1 MAQPST
7 NPFGA
12 PAVNPFAKP
21 ATNPFGAPP
30 TQNASPFV
38 TGPAAASPFGA
49 PAQTSTPFGTPAS
62 NGFGAPAQPGNS
74 VFGAPASGANNS
86 FKSLSSS
93 ASSSP
98 AFGAPSTQPSAFGT
112 PVASAP
118 ISRIPSPANA
128 TPFAS
133 SDVASK
139 LNQNPFAKPGTSNQS
154 VFGQPSSSS
163 LQKPAATTPIS
174 SSNPKTDQKKKV
186 TFGGKK
192 EIPNGPRV
200 TGPGPSQERKR
211 LGNGPTREPS
221 ERTKELSPFAYDY
234 AKKLNA
240 QLQKDKIRP
249 PQWLPQAGDPSKRGA
264 VESLKD
270 AYKKYRN
277 RVYESLRKV
286 DLIDDPEKRR
296 RLEDALPFKGVCED
310 MCPEFEQ
317 IARIA
322 EFDVKTEEKIKGPNG
337 LAMWPEPSRMVKKF
351 GRSAA
356 GQDAPLPMDVRSVD
370 ALRRTTDYLFKD
382 LLQNDNNLPSMH
394 NFLWDRTRAVRKDF
408 TFHSQKTKGEMEV
421 LVYVFETI
429 TRFHAV
435 SLHLLSQ
442 KGYAN
447 DDFDQKQEIE
457 QLGRTILSLVEAYD
471 TCREM
476 NVDCP
481 NEAEFRAYYFLL
493 NYHDPSIR
501 MRSLT
506 EQSNGQPWFESHHIQ
521 TALSLIEAMDDLRDE
536 KGPLKPRR
544 RIQMSDSGCGKYFQ
558 IVEDP
563 SVSYTMACIANVHFT
578 YVRQNALKVL
588 VKSYSRH
595 RDAPRTI
602 TASILNEFLRFDSTE
617 EAVEFA
623 GLHGFEFTTD
633 YPEGKKAPPE
643 PYVRLDR
650 KNKYV
655 PSPRVKQAYSGGLI
669 EKKRG
674 SHSLSHVIYNT
685 VYEERNEEKSAQTVD
700 VNPADELFVT
710 QSTPRLPT
718 SSPSSDNTK
727 LSFSSSTT
735 FSSPIPSPIQLAK
748 PADAAPASRPNI
760 PSPAADAPKFSTPA
774 VKSPMTAVPTTQS
787 SVFASNPQ
795 PAAAQTTA
803 PIFGSAPPQL
813 TPTAP
818 QSTTSKLGS
827 IFGSAPTAPQPTP
840 TPPAQP
846 SILNPTTNPF
856 AKQIGGTA
864 PAAAEP
870 QKPSVVFTPTPV
882 AGNDT
887 KAPAPSIFSKDNV
900 ATKPAVPGGG
910 TPTITTTPTT
920 NTPSVLSTTP
930 AAPPVLFAT
939 TQPQPPVQE
948 KKDPPPAAPAVN
960 LIPPQATGS
969 VPSPKPLS
977 ALTPAVQSQPSS
989 TPALGVLGLSAPQSS
1004 GSLQTIP
1011 PNPEAPK
1018 RDLLGDFTKWYVA
1031 GDEGMLTEFTNSFV
1045 ESLVAGVFIDWQ
1057 QEEAEKKRKE
1067 EDDKSWEEARKHMR
1081 YRLSVKYFYR
1091 WQENVRQLA
1100 TKRILREGKEKMK
1113 AYRERERAL
1122 AKQRKE
1128 EEEKAARAE
1137 RKAARRRIM
1146 EDGNRLEELASHQL
1160 SATEQELLASGIFSG
1175 LRDERGAARNVVR
1188 EAADGA
1194 DWQVATFSPDY
1205 AESVLELEP
1214 PRRSIMAATG
1224 STGSPDTME
1233 KKEGWKTKSL
1243 RQKFGVEPRRSLSA
1257 SSSIN
1262 GSIARFR
1269 QSLPASAFRA
1279 SNFSRK
1285 RSASGSSD
1293 GDRDSKRKAAGRVN
1307 GFKSRHW
1314 DLRARGF
1321 VPLPNGDWL
1330 PEAFANSRKEDGMDE
1345 TIRDDESL
1353 RSHGSE
1359 GNMDVVARMRE
1370 RLARLKKSEN
1380 HRLSHHSVEG
1390 YDVASPSPGTGNRAV
1405 FSTSPTPN
1413 TSFTKRK
1420 RDSDDGGSQAGSS
1433 PSAKKSYIGKE
1444 TGAMVEDVRRM
1455 LRELHETMD
1464 QWDQDAPIIREHLE
1478 MGMLGNA
1485 S

>member
-12 PAVNPFAKP
+12 PAGANPFAKP
-21 ATNPFGAPP
+21 TANPFGTPSA
-30 TQNASPFV
+30 QNANPFG

-49 PAQTSTPFGTPAS
+49 PAQTSTAFGAPVN
-62 NGFGAPAQPGNS
+62 NGFGAPAQSGNS
-74 VFGAPASGANNS
+74 VFGAPASGTNNA
-86 FKSLSSS
+86 FNSLSSS
-93 ASSSP
+93 AGSST
-98 AFGAPSTQPSAFGT
+98 AFGAPAQPSVFGT
-112 PVASAP
+112 SAASAP
-118 ISRIPSPANA
+118 ISNA

-133 SDVASK
+133 SNAAPQT
-139 LNQNPFAKPGTSNQS
+139 QNPFGNPGTSNQN
-154 VFGQPSSSS
+154 VFGQASSSS
-163 LQKPAATTPIS
+163 LRKPGASTAMS
-174 SSNPKTDQKKKV
+174 STNPKADQKKKV
-186 TFGGKK
+186 TFGGRK
-192 EIPNGPRV
+192 EIPNG
-200 TGPGPSQERKR
+200 GPGPVQDRKK

-221 ERTKELSPFAYDY
+221 EKTKVLSPFAYDY
-234 AKKLNA
+234 AKKLMA
-240 QLQKDKIRP
+240 QLQKDKVRP

-270 AYKKYRN
+270 AYKKYRT
-277 RVYESLRKV
+277 RAYESLRKV
-286 DLIDDPEKRR
+286 DLIDDPDKRR

-322 EFDVKTEEKIKGPNG
+322 EFDVKTEEKIQGANG
-337 LAMWPEPSRMVKKF
+337 AMWPEPSRMVKKF

-408 TFHSQKTKGEMEV
+408 TFHSQKTKAEMEV

-435 SLHLLSQ
+435 SLHLLS
-442 KGYAN
+442 KSGN

-457 QLGRTILSLVEAYD
+457 QLGRTILSLIEAYD
-471 TCREM
+471 TCKEM
-476 NVDCP
+476 GVHCP

-493 NYHDPSIR
+493 NYHDSSIR
-501 MRSLT
+501 MRSLS
-506 EQSNGQPWFESHHIQ
+506 EQNDGQPWFESHHIQ

-578 YVRQNALKVL
+578 YVRQNVLKTL

-623 GLHGFEFTTD
+623 ELHGFEFTSE

-643 PYVRLDR
+643 PYLRLDR

-655 PSPRVKQAYSGGLI
+655 PSPRVKQGYSGAII
-669 EKKRG
+669 ERKRG
-674 SHSLSHVIYNT
+674 SHSLAHVIYNT
-685 VYEERNEEKSAQTVD
+685 VFEEQNGEKSGGTGNG
-700 VNPADELFVT
+700 NPADELFVK
-710 QSTPRLPT
+710 QPTPTFPT
-718 SSPSSDNTK
+718 SSPSSDNSK

-735 FSSPIPSPIQLAK
+735 FSSPLPSPAQLAR
-748 PADAAPASRPNI
+748 PADAGPASQTGI
-760 PSPAADAPKFSTPA
+760 PLPAAANSPKFPTPA
-774 VKSPMTAVPTTQS
+774 STATG
-787 SVFASNPQ
+787 SVFAPNPQ
-795 PAAAQTTA
+795 PAATQPTAPKQA
-803 PIFGSAPPQL
+803 PIFGSTPPQ
-813 TPTAP
+813 PAPMAP
-818 QSTTSKLGS
+818 QPTTAKLGS
-827 IFGSAPTAPQPTP
+827 IFGSAPAAPQQAPL
-840 TPPAQP
+840 PPAQP
-846 SILNPTTNPF
+846 SVNPF
-856 AKQIGGTA
+856 GNPLANQTGGTA
-864 PAAAEP
+864 PA
-870 QKPSVVFTPTPV
+870 PTPQPAPV
-882 AGNDT
+882 ASNDT
-887 KAPAPSIFSKDNV
+887 KSPAPSPFSAILKDSA
-900 ATKPAVPGGG
+900 ATKTALGEVGSPA
-910 TPTITTTPTT
+910 IAAAPTT
-920 NTPSVLSTTP
+920 NTSSVLFTAP
-930 AAPPVLFAT
+930 AAPSALFPPA
-939 TQPQPPVQE
+939 QPQPPLQE
-948 KKDPPPAAPAVN
+948 KRDAPAAVPAFKA
-960 LIPPQATGS
+960 IPPQATGTVS
-969 VPSPKPLS
+969 SPKPLS
-977 ALTPAVQSQPSS
+977 ASTLTPAVPSQPAPN
-989 TPALGVLGLSAPQSS
+989 PALGVLGLSAPQPS
-1004 GSLQTIP
+1004 GALQTIP
-1011 PNPEAPK
+1011 PKPETPK

-1045 ESLVAGVFIDWQ
+1045 ENLLAGAFIDWQ

-1128 EEEKAARAE
+1128 EEEEAARAE
-1137 RKAARRRIM
+1137 RRAARRRIM
-1146 EDGNRLEELASHQL
+1146 EDGNRLEQLASHPL
-1160 SATEQELLASGIFSG
+1160 SATEQDLLASGIFSG
-1175 LRDERGAARNVVR
+1175 LRDERGAVRNVVR
-1188 EAADGA
+1188 EAANGA

-1224 STGSPDTME
+1224 SNGTGSPDSLE

-1293 GDRDSKRKAAGRVN
+1293 GNRDSKRKIAGKVN

-1321 VPLPNGDWL
+1321 VPLPGGDWV
-1330 PEAFANSRKEDGMDE
+1330 PEAVAKMSKEDGIDE
-1345 TIRDDESL
+1345 AIRDDESL
-1353 RSHGSE
+1353 GSHANE
-1359 GNMDVVARMRE
+1359 DNMDVVLRMRE
-1370 RLARLKKSEN
+1370 RLARLRKSEN
-1380 HRLSHHSVEG
+1380 HRLSHHSVGG
-1390 YDVASPSPGTGNRAV
+1390 YEAASPSPGTGNRAV

-1413 TSFTKRK
+1413 TSFAKRK
-1420 RDSDDGGSQAGSS
+1420 RDSDDDGSEAGSS
-1433 PSAKKSYIGKE
+1433 PSAKKSYIGKSE
-1444 TGAMVEDVRRM
+1444 TGVMVEDVRKM

-1464 QWDQDAPIIREHLE
+1464 KLDQDGPLIREQIE
-1478 MGMLGNA
+1478 MSMLGDGN
-1485 S
+1485 